1 MISASQGIF
10 GNIKRHFLMSSLRK
24 SYWHLVC
31 SGCILQCIG
40 EPPPPSK
47 NYPAQN
53 VNNAQVGK
61 SWLRLIKDSRH
72 PRPRP
77 QQRSILSLTLFN
89 IQVHGDNK
97 KAEWLLVCFIIVCK
111 FSTDNAP
118 PLFSVSRADFSHH
131 SGMGKMSDSK
141 NLDVEI
147 IMWFS

>member
-1 MISASQGIF
+1 
-10 GNIKRHFLMSSLRK
+10 MS
-24 SYWHLVC
+24 
-31 SGCILQCIG
+31 IM
-40 EPPPPSK
+40 
-47 NYPAQN
+47 
-53 VNNAQVGK
+53 
-61 SWLRLIKDSRH
+61 LRLGNPDSDLSKI
-72 PRPRP
+72 PAAPP
-77 QQRSILSLTLFN
+77 QQSILSPILFK

-141 NLDVEI
+141 NLDIEI